1 MSKLILAV
9 ALIFALAI
17 PASAVEFTAPQ
28 VPEKGAELMP
38 EDTGSFAAGLTELLR
53 DAVLGLRPDL
63 KEASKVS
70 RVIAAVMM
78 VSLLQSFSG
87 SVKTVANL
95 VGATAIAAG
104 LLLSA
109 NSLIRLG
116 SQTVTEISE
125 YGKLLLPVM
134 TAAMA
139 AQGGAASSTAL
150 YAGTA
155 VFDSVLSSLI
165 SRMLG
170 PMVYLFLALSAAN
183 SAIGENIL
191 GKLRDLV
198 KNVVSW
204 SLKTILTVF
213 TTYMTVTGVVS
224 GTTDAAALKAT
235 KVTISSVVPVVGGI
249 LSDASEAVLVS
260 AGLMKNAA
268 GIYGILAVL
277 AVFLSPFL
285 KIGVHYL
292 ILKLTAAVCGIFG
305 EKGLTELIGD
315 FSTAMGLLLAMTGSE
330 CLLLLISTVCFLKGV
345 G

>member
-1 MSKLILAV
+1 MHNYLIEHISERITIETL
-9 ALIFALAI
+9 
-17 PASAVEFTAPQ
+17 SREF
-28 VPEKGAELMP
+28 LMN
-38 EDTGSFAAGLTELLR
+38 TTT
-53 DAVLGLRPDL
+53 L
-63 KEASKVS
+63 KTVFKKVYGTT
-70 RVIAAVMM
+70 IAAHMKQHRM
-78 VSLLQSFSG
+78 EL
-87 SVKTVANL
+87 
-95 VGATAIAAG
+95 AAG

-183 SAIGENIL
+183 GAIGENIL

-285 KIGVHYL
+285 KIGVH
-292 ILKLTAAVCGIFG
+292 
-305 EKGLTELIGD
+305 
-315 FSTAMGLLLAMTGSE
+315 
-330 CLLLLISTVCFLKGV
+330 
-345 G
+345 

>member
-70 RVIAAVMM
+70 LGVIAAVMM

-155 VFDSVLSSLI
+155 VFDSVQAQLWQLSA
-165 SRMLG
+165 RT
-170 PMVYLFLALSAAN
+170 YLFLALSAAN
-183 SAIGENIL
+183 GAIGENIL